1 MVVCKIC
8 GGSNLSYFSKGKT
21 NYSRCKDCLSISMQP
36 EPSNTDIENHYKKK
50 FIDGNY
56 ELLRRY
62 DEEYRDIY
70 GGFIKKIKNVI
81 NADNKILFNM
91 KVLDVGCFT
100 GDFLHLASKE
110 GCDVTGYELQKEAVE
125 IANQKL
131 PGKIHEID
139 VYNNNIKTEYFDI
152 VCLFGIVEHV
162 LDPQKLIK
170 RSYELL
176 KPNGY
181 LFVQTPNSA
190 SFLSRALGKYWPP
203 ISPIEHIH
211 IFSKSSLM
219 QTVNNEKFSVVDFE
233 NHWKSLPIQYV
244 YENLSNFGPEIKSI
258 IKPFYWLLP
267 NFIKNLSLPFY
278 GGEMIMAAKK
288 GD

>member
-1 MVVCKIC
+1 MNNCKIC
-8 GGSNLSYFSKGKT
+8 NGSDLSFFKKGKT
-21 NYSRCKDCLSISMQP
+21 SYTRCRICLSISMCP
-36 EPSNTDIENHYKKK
+36 EPTDIQIQNHYKKK
-50 FIDGNY
+50 FITGNY

-62 DEEYRDIY
+62 DEEYKNIY
-70 GGFIKKIKNVI
+70 GGFIKRIKKTVHH
-81 NADNKILFNM
+81 DGKQLKNM

-100 GDFLHLASKE
+100 GDFLYLASKE
-110 GCDVTGYELQKEAVE
+110 GCEVTGYELQKEAVE

-131 PGKIHEID
+131 PGKIHEVD
-139 VYNNNIKTEYFDI
+139 VYNNNIQTANFDI

-176 KPNGY
+176 KPGGY
-181 LFVQTPNSA
+181 LFIQTPNSA
-190 SFLSRALGKYWPP
+190 SFLSRILGKYWPP

-211 IFSKSSLM
+211 IFSKNSLTK
-219 QTVNNEKFSVVDFE
+219 TVNNERFSVVNFE

-258 IKPFYWLLP
+258 VKPFYWLLP
-267 NFIKNLSLPFY
+267 KFVKNLSLPFY

-288 GD
+288 GG